1 MEIPADLKYT
11 KEHEWVRME
20 GDFAAI
26 GITDFAQDSLG
37 DVVFLQLPEENAE
50 ITQFAKFGE
59 IESVKAVSDLFAPIS
74 GRIIERNQAVIDT
87 PEVVNE
93 EPYGGG
99 WLLKVELSNPTELE
113 SLMSAAEY
121 QVLTAS
127 G

>member
-11 KEHEWVRME
+11 KKHEWVRME